1 MEHSYA
7 TGALLVEAVRQGAAT
22 LEKHAETINSLN
34 VFPVP
39 DGDTGTNML
48 LTVRAALEQLE
59 ASDPSSMGAAEAA
72 KAVSRGV
79 LLGARG
85 NSGVIL
91 SQFVRG
97 FAEGAAGKAQLGP
110 KDVAEALEQ
119 ATAFAYRAV
128 IRPVEGTMLTVGKG
142 ASSAARA
149 AADSGADLAGVL
161 QAAWEGAS
169 RELERTPDLL
179 PVLKRAGV
187 VDAGGKGLVCFLQG
201 ARRACAA
208 LHGHEAEETGSRAE
222 ATAVEPASPVS
233 ASFEAGNGSDDRLAE
248 LHRNLD
254 PADIAYRYC
263 TEFLIKG
270 RDLSVDVIRA
280 RLLDLGD
287 SLLVVGDDEV
297 VKVHLHTENPGRA
310 LEIGVAWGD
319 LANISIDNMRQQQQ
333 ETARAVADASAVARG
348 AGESGGRGGPDP
360 STGAGATSLQGGGP
374 VDSEPLAPV
383 GVVAVAPGDG
393 WEQLLSS
400 LGAGQVVRGGQTMN
414 PSAAELL
421 AAIEAVAA
429 REVVVLPNNG
439 NIIFA
444 ARQARQLTTRPVHI
458 VETTSPSAGVAA
470 LLAFNPFGTGAEAA
484 SAMEEAAG
492 RVRTGEV
499 TRAVRDSGAW
509 ADGIKTGDRI
519 GVVEGDIKVVAPDEE
534 RAVLQTLEHLLDE
547 ETSFISIYYGED
559 VDDQAAERTAEAVRS
574 AWPRCEVELVRG
586 GQPVY
591 TYLLSAE

>member
-1 MEHSYA
+1 MEHSVA
-7 TGALLVEAVRQGAAT
+7 TGALIIEAVRQGAAE
-22 LEKHAETINSLN
+22 LQKHADAINALN

-48 LTVRAALEQLE
+48 LTLRAALEQLE
-59 ASDPSSMGAAEAA
+59 SAQSAPAGAEEAA
-72 KAVSRGV
+72 KAVARGV

-97 FAEGAAGKAQLGP
+97 FAEGAAGKNELSP
-110 KDVAEALEQ
+110 KQVADALEQ

-142 ASSAARA
+142 ASTAARSAA
-149 AADSGADLAGVL
+149 DEGADLAGVL
-161 QAAWEGAS
+161 RAAEEGAA
-169 RELERTPDLL
+169 RALERTPDLL

-187 VDAGGKGLVCFLQG
+187 VDAGGKGLVCFLHG
-201 ARRACAA
+201 ARRACRA
-208 LHGHEAEETGSRAE
+208 LAGTGSSRAMPS
-222 ATAVEPASPVS
+222 ATLV
-233 ASFEAGNGSDDRLAE
+233 SDDAPKAAAVSGDAARALAD

-254 PADIAYRYC
+254 PEEIEYRYC

-270 RDLSVDVIRA
+270 KDLSVDVIRA

-287 SLLVVGDDEV
+287 SLLVVGDEEV
-297 VKVHLHTENPGRA
+297 VKVHLHTEHPGRA
-310 LEIGVAWGD
+310 LEVGVAWGD
-319 LANISIDNMRQQQQ
+319 LSNISIDNMREQQK
-333 ETARAVADASAVARG
+333 ETAEVVADAAAPVPADQSSVASARSEGALDGVAVG
-348 AGESGGRGGPDP
+348 PTDTSGPGGR
-360 STGAGATSLQGGGP
+360 
-374 VDSEPLAPV
+374 EPLDSV

-393 WEQLLSS
+393 WEELLRS

-421 AAIEAVAA
+421 AAIEAVDA

-439 NIIFA
+439 NVIFA
-444 ARQARQLTTRPVHI
+444 ARQARQLARRPVHI

-470 LLAFNPFGTGAEAA
+470 LLAFNPFGSGEDTA
-484 SAMEEAAG
+484 SAMEEASR
-492 RVRTGEV
+492 RVRTGEI
-499 TRAVRDSGAW
+499 TRAVRDSGGW
-509 ADGIKTGDRI
+509 GEGIKIGDQL

-534 RAVLQTLEHLLDE
+534 QAVLCTLEHLLDE
-547 ETSFISIYYGED
+547 GTSFITIYYGQD
-559 VDDQAAERTAEAVRS
+559 VEADAAERTAELVRTT
-574 AWPRCEVELVRG
+574 WPRCEVEVVRG

-591 TYLLSAE
+591 SYLLSAE